1 MNTCKPLHPFNPD
14 IEKILEHSSV
24 AKDAK
29 KAWDV
34 QKYYW
39 DAWYTTVGQSSPDAQ
54 YLPQPSRWLPVWTV
68 SEWRPLNPDKANSA
82 VRCTK
87 IS

>member
-1 MNTCKPLHPFNPD
+1 MHPYNPD
-14 IEKILEHSSV
+14 IEKILEQSSV

-39 DAWYTTVGQSSPDAQ
+39 DAWYTTVGPSSSEFISFRFQSADSP
-54 YLPQPSRWLPVWTV
+54 
-68 SEWRPLNPDKANSA
+68 
-82 VRCTK
+82 
-87 IS
+87 

>member
-39 DAWYTTVGQSSPDAQ
+39 DAWYTTVGQSSPDQ
-54 YLPQPSRWLPVWTV
+54 KDGYRLEPV
-68 SEWRPLNPDKANSA
+68 SEWRPWNPDKANSV
-82 VRCTK
+82 VRFTK
-87 IS
+87 IF